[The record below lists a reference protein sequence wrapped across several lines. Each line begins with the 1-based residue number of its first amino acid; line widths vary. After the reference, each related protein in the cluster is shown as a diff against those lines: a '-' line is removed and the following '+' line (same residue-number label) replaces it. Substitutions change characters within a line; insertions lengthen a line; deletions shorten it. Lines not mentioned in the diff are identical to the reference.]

1 MPLTIPHVVFLHVEA
16 DTEAAR
22 LFREALLGISS
33 NIRVRRVMTGQAAL
47 DLIARSD
54 RQEAGPPFDCLVTN
68 RSLLDMSGAE
78 LAARLR
84 KRFDPELLPVIE
96 LTEEGSAEEGLAE
109 EGGDLPA
116 ADPLFAAVYRQTR
129 DPRQLAQVAGEV
141 VATWFAAA
149 RRFHC

>member
-33 NIRVRRVMTGQAAL
+33 NIRVRRVMSGQAAL

-54 RQEAGPPFDCLVTN
+54 RQEAGPPFDCLVTDTA
-68 RSLLDMSGAE
+68 LLDMSGAE

-84 KRFDPELLPVIE
+84 KRFDPGLLPLIA
-96 LTEEGSAEEGLAE
+96 LADEGE
-109 EGGDLPA
+109 DLSA

>member
-47 DLIARSD
+47 ELIARSD
-54 RQEAGPPFDCLVTN
+54 RQEAGPPFDCIVTN
-68 RSLLDMSGAE
+68 TAPLDMTGAE

-84 KRFDPELLPVIE
+84 QRFDPALLPVIA
-96 LTEEGSAEEGLAE
+96 LTEEGLPDEGE
-109 EGGDLPA
+109 DLPA
-116 ADPLFAAVYRQTR
+116 ADPLFDAVYRQSQ
-129 DPRQLAQVAGEV
+129 DPRRLAQVADKI